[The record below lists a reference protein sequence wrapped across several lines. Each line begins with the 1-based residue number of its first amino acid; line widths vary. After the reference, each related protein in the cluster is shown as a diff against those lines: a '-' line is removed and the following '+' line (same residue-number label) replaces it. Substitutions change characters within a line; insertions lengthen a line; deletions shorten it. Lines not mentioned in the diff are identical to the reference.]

1 MKKIEFKKRIDTLFI
16 EAEELFEDLED
27 DYVHGFSIYKPV
39 KALHLLLGRMRRQIE
54 RKMKKNGVD
63 F

>member
-1 MKKIEFKKRIDTLFI
+1 MKKIEFKKRIDTLFL
-16 EAEELFEDLED
+16 EAEELLEDLED
-27 DYVHGFSIYKPV
+27 SYIHGFDIYKPV

-54 RKMKKNGVD
+54 RKMRENGTD